1 MNGNDKISLHLIM
14 NRKRNGNDPEFI
26 TFNNE
31 QEMNGNDKISLHL
44 IMNRKRNGNDKG
56 SFHLI
61 MNRK

>member
-1 MNGNDKISLHLIM
+1 MNGNEQ
-14 NRKRNGNDPEFI
+14 KRWKFI

-31 QEMNGNDKISLHL
+31 QKMNGNDKI
-44 IMNRKRNGNDKG
+44 